1 MLTKIVGQ
9 DKIYK
14 IYDTVHSRAYLSA
27 RIKTFVDDIMPIRD
41 ARFNIYILMDAVTDA
56 S

>member
-1 MLTKIVGQ
+1 MLTKLVGQ

-14 IYDTVHSRAYLSA
+14 ICDMVHRRAYLSV

-41 ARFNIYILMDAVTDA
+41 AGFNIYILMEAVTNA